1 MEFLNF
7 FAYFR
12 CFHVWDAIFWL
23 PRNLFWISLL
33 CLQMPGDSL
42 FFLDLGGRCWYWE
55 LPRHCG
61 VEESCPQGWCSGR
74 WVTAPLVFFF
84 CSLDCICLKIYLHVY
99 MCKCIHIIY
108 VYLCVH
114 MCIIYLCVHLC
125 MCICIC
131 MCMCASACGHCV
143 HVCVKANLRCCFSSP
158 DCHILWRQCLS
169 PTKNLPNR
177 LG

>member
-1 MEFLNF
+1 MKFLNF

-42 FFLDLGGRCWYWE
+42 LFLDLGGRCWCWE

-74 WVTAPLVFFF
+74 WVTAPLFF

-99 MCKCIHIIY
+99 MCKCIYIIY

-125 MCICIC
+125 MCMYMCICI
-131 MCMCASACGHCV
+131 CMCASACGHCV

-158 DCHILWRQCLS
+158 HCHMLWRQCLS